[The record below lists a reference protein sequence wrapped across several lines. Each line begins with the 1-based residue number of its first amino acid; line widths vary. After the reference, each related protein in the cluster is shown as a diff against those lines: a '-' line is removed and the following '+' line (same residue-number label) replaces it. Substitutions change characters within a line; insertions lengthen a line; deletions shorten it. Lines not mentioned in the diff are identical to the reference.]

1 MMVMIV
7 TGLAAAGLYGAA
19 AALEQRQAE
28 RVPDESAGK
37 LALLGHLARNPLWL
51 LGFAAQFAGFGVHA
65 VALRSGP
72 LDTVQMLVAAELIVA
87 IVLVQIWSG
96 RKLNPTSSA
105 AALAVVAGI
114 TAFLFLTTPGGHAHG
129 QGHGMPRLSLVAA
142 VVLGAAAMA
151 LVLAGLRAAGHRRA
165 ILLALAAGAGDACSA
180 VVTMAFTHVIGHGL
194 ASVMTSWTTYA
205 VIVAGIGNILLT
217 QTAYQAGRPLVTLPL
232 ISAFVPVASVAVGV
246 GLLGE
251 APRVSLASGVGA
263 GVAVLIT
270 SVALAVLAR
279 SAPAPSSPV
288 QAAKAR
294 PGSAHPGSAQL
305 APALPVPAQLAHTV
319 SARSDRVHDAQ
330 ARPGHREASHVR
342 GEQHLRPGFD
352 VAAIGDRRREGPRHH
367 PDSLQRYAR
376 GVRAGPGR
384 QVRLGGVG
392 QRVHAGRGQALRAY
406 RRRGRPVRSS
416 MSFMGSISPPV
427 APDWARARREACSTS
442 ALAPAGGPTARAK

>member
-37 LALLGHLARNPLWL
+37 LALLGQLARNPLWL

-87 IVLVQIWSG
+87 VMLVQIWSG

-105 AALAVVAGI
+105 AALTVVAGI
-114 TAFLFLTTPGGHAHG
+114 AAFLFLTTPGGHAHS

-142 VVLGAAAMA
+142 VVLGIAATA

-205 VIVAGIGNILLT
+205 VIVAGIANILLT
-217 QTAYQAGRPLVTLPL
+217 QTAYQAGQPLVTLPL

-263 GVAVLIT
+263 CIAVLVT
-270 SVALAVLAR
+270 GVALAVLAR
-279 SAPAPSSPV
+279 SVPAQPVSARPAPVLPV
-288 QAAKAR
+288 
-294 PGSAHPGSAQL
+294 PT
-305 APALPVPAQLAHTV
+305 LPVPAQPTAAV
-319 SARSDRVHDAQ
+319 SARSGRAGRASHRPALASSTPHRYLSARPVPAVTGAPPGRPPSARRPPHRSPRPGQ
-330 ARPGHREASHVR
+330 ARTAPATARRHPRAPGRR
-342 GEQHLRPGFD
+342 GRSRAGPPSTRAGPTGTRPTVPRPLR
-352 VAAIGDRRREGPRHH
+352 RPRAGW
-367 PDSLQRYAR
+367 L
-376 GVRAGPGR
+376 AGPGR
-384 QVRLGGVG
+384 
-392 QRVHAGRGQALRAY
+392 
-406 RRRGRPVRSS
+406 
-416 MSFMGSISPPV
+416 
-427 APDWARARREACSTS
+427 
-442 ALAPAGGPTARAK
+442 